1 MKKIVLLLAIFCLLF
16 SIVSAQPV
24 LTFDKHVLKAD
35 VDNPMSYCNYKDAGP
50 SGANVTWDF
59 SDLKFEQSFTGYLKN
74 SMLTEI
80 GATFPESNTE
90 LTEFDSKFYFNTD
103 QDKIEQFGYSSVD
116 GNIQTRYDIPFIKM
130 KFPFSYS
137 NYFSGTFSGATYY
150 SGIERGT
157 VTGTYS
163 VEADAFGT
171 LILPGNTVYENTLRI
186 RTEKSYKGVLNAGSQ
201 EVDIITYRW
210 YNEMHRYPILVL
222 TEYTVKSGDA
232 ETTKYQAAYN
242 NNAVSLISPVIAE
255 SILLYP
261 NPTNSYLTLEFN
273 AVAAGKLSYTI
284 HDASGKIVSTF
295 SEYITTGGIH
305 YNDLSDKIE
314 SLIPGL
320 YYLAIQNGEES
331 VNRSFTLIE

>member
-1 MKKIVLLLAIFCLLF
+1 MKKIVVISAIIYLLF
-16 SIVSAQPV
+16 SVAGAQPV
-24 LTFDKHVLKAD
+24 LTFDKHALKAD
-35 VDNPMSYCNYKDAGP
+35 VDNPMSHCNYEDAGH

-59 SDLKFEQSFTGYLKN
+59 SDLQFEQSFTGYLKN
-74 SMLTEI
+74 SKLTEI

-90 LTEFDSKFYFNTD
+90 LTEFDSKFYFNAD
-103 QDKIEQFGYSSVD
+103 QDKIEQFGFSSTN
-116 GNIQTRYDIPFIKM
+116 GIIQIRYDVPFVKM
-130 KFPFSYS
+130 MFPFSYS
-137 NYFSGTFSGATYY
+137 NSFSGTFSGSTYY

-157 VTGTYS
+157 LTGTYS

-171 LILPGNTVYENTLRI
+171 VILPGNTVYENTLRI
-186 RTEKSYKGVLNAGSQ
+186 RTEKSYTGFLNAGSQ

-222 TEYTVKSGDA
+222 TEYNVKSGDA

-261 NPTNSYLTLEFN
+261 NPATSYLTLEFN
-273 AVAAGKLSYTI
+273 AVAAGKLSYAI

-314 SLIPGL
+314 SLKPGL
-320 YYLAIQNGEES
+320 YLLVIQNGEES
-331 VNRSFTLIE
+331 INRSFTLIK